1 MKFYIVSYQHELISI
16 YTFSIL
22 FKTRTVECI
31 LVKSGNLNWKI
42 IDSEESSEVDTNE
55 KNLYLRRVES
65 AHSLPDSL
73 CVDSGMGRPNS
84 EKSCGIMECPSWI
97 APTWLSCELSKCVST
112 NTGE

>member
-1 MKFYIVSYQHELISI
+1 MEFYKYHSI
-16 YTFSIL
+16 FTLNIFRHFL
-22 FKTRTVECI
+22 KTRTVECV
-31 LVKSGNLNWKI
+31 LVKSGKLNWEI
-42 IDSEESSEVDTNE
+42 IESAQSSEVSTDD
-55 KNLYLRRVES
+55 KNQYLRRVES

-84 EKSCGIMECPSWI
+84 EKSCGIKECPSWI